1 MGEQAGNKCRELS
14 NEEKNIKRTY
24 GRNRYQNMSEEN
36 KQRLQEYQKNHC
48 KKKKSTE
55 KAFIFFS
62 LHGVKMEQK
71 ALVFEKQCIN
81 KNAFHKHKHLID
93 INKVGIDNI
102 VISSKFHVAKRVHFN
117 MSLGI

>member
-48 KKKKSTE
+48 KKKKINVKS
-55 KAFIFFS
+55 FYIFF
-62 LHGVKMEQK
+62 
-71 ALVFEKQCIN
+71 FTWC
-81 KNAFHKHKHLID
+81 KNGTKSFGFWET
-93 INKVGIDNI
+93 VY
-102 VISSKFHVAKRVHFN
+102 
-117 MSLGI
+117 